1 MYQTVRGLAL
11 LNFLGIIHSDV
22 KSNNLILVN
31 YNRSLKHRVIKVIDF
46 DVSRTVLTSS
56 ATIDNKGTYKYM
68 SLEKGVS
75 MKKGRPYI
83 YDFKSDAWSL
93 GYVFL

>member
-1 MYQTVRGLAL
+1 MYQSVRGLAL

-31 YNRSLKHRVIKVIDF
+31 YNRALKHRVIKVIDF
-46 DVSRTVLTSS
+46 DVSRTVLTTS
-56 ATIDNKGTYKYM
+56 ATLDNKGTYKYM
-68 SLEKGVS
+68 SLEKGVA
-75 MKKGRPYI
+75 MKKGTAYP